1 VRSVGGAARI
11 RARVSALPI
20 REENFM
26 VYPVTE
32 IDDIGP
38 DEAAVLK
45 RVGIR
50 TTAALLEAAKSP
62 KGRRELAAKT
72 GIDEKRLL
80 KWANCADRM
89 RIKGVGDDYSELIRA
104 AGVDTVRELK
114 HRNAKKLTQAMRN
127 ANAKRK
133 LVNFLPSEKAVARWI
148 EHAKKLPLK
157 ISY

>member
-1 VRSVGGAARI
+1 MA
-11 RARVSALPI
+11 
-20 REENFM
+20 
-26 VYPVTE
+26 YPVTE
-32 IDDIGP
+32 IDDIGS
-38 DEAAVLK
+38 DDAAALR

-50 TTAALLEAAKSP
+50 TTDALLEAAKSP
-62 KGRRELAAKT
+62 KGRRELAAK
-72 GIDEKRLL
+72 IAVDEKRLL

-89 RIKGVGDDYSELIRA
+89 RIKGVGDDYSQLIRA

-114 HRNAKKLTQAMRN
+114 HRNAKKLTEAMRN

-148 EHAKKLPLK
+148 EHAKKLPIK

>member
-1 VRSVGGAARI
+1 M
-11 RARVSALPI
+11 P
-20 REENFM
+20 
-26 VYPVTE
+26 YPVTE

-38 DEAAVLK
+38 DDAAALK
-45 RVGIR
+45 RAGIR
-50 TTAALLEAAKSP
+50 TTDALLEAAKSP
-62 KGRRELAAKT
+62 KGRRELATKT

-114 HRNAKKLTQAMRN
+114 HRNAKKLAEAMRN